1 MSQDNEKM
9 NLIFMGNIQYPHGMA
24 AAKRIGNWIDYLK
37 LDERLDIKVLVLRQG
52 RVRLADNKPAGT
64 YRGVDYVTVGSDIRP
79 GITALFKAP
88 GYYLKAMAFLRN
100 NRQKNGRNVLYIY
113 GYPNIYNLPLIIFAR
128 MLKFRVIFDIVED
141 IAFQGSAP
149 DIMARMKNFSARWL
163 FRRLGL
169 FADAVIVISQRLYE
183 KTAAVANGRFEVALL
198 PISVNFEQFNYPPK
212 EPGQRVRIFYGG
224 TFAEKD
230 GVENLIC
237 AFEKVCDRRDNVV
250 LTLSGKGSKV
260 RMEKIL
266 EIISNSQYR
275 ERIEYMGYL
284 EDDEYYALLGECD
297 ILCMTRVASKFAQA
311 GFPFKLG
318 EYLATGRAVI
328 ASNVGD
334 VGLYLDDRKNAVI
347 VEPGSSESITKALE
361 FLISNPAQAQKIGQ
375 EGRKLAKEKF
385 NAKTLTLKLK
395 KVLKRT

>member
-52 RVRLADNKPAGT
+52 RVKLADNKPAGT

-88 GYYLKAMAFLRN
+88 GYYLKAMTFLRN
-100 NRQKNGRNVLYIY
+100 NRQKGGRNILYIY

-128 MLKFRVIFDIVED
+128 MLKFRVVFDIVED
-141 IAFQGSAP
+141 IAFQGSSP
-149 DIMARMKNFSARWL
+149 DILARMKNLSAKWL
-163 FRRLGL
+163 WGRLGL
-169 FADAVIVISQRLYE
+169 FADAAIVISQRLYK
-183 KTAAVANGRFEVALL
+183 KTAAIAKGRFEVALL
-198 PISVNFEQFNYPPK
+198 PISVNFEHFSYPPK
-212 EPGQRVRIFYGG
+212 EPGQRMRIFYGG
-224 TFAEKD
+224 TFGVKD

-237 AFEKVCDRRDNVV
+237 AFEKVCDRHDNVV
-250 LTLSGKGSKV
+250 LTLSGKGSKT

-266 EIISNSQYR
+266 EMISNSQYR

-297 ILCMTRVASKFAQA
+297 VLCMTRIASQFAQA

-318 EYLATGRAVI
+318 EYLATGRAVV
-328 ASNVGD
+328 ASDVGD
-334 VGLYLDDRKNAVI
+334 VSEYLEDRKNAII
-347 VEPGSSESITKALE
+347 VEPDSSESVAQGLE
-361 FLISNPAQAQKIGQ
+361 FLTSHTGQAAKIGQ

-385 NAKTLTLKLK
+385 DAAASAAELKQILK
-395 KVLKRT
+395 AV

>member
-1 MSQDNEKM
+1 MLQDNEKM

-24 AAKRIGNWIDYLK
+24 AAKRIGNWIDHLK
-37 LDERLDIKVLVLRQG
+37 LDERLGIKVLVLRQG
-52 RVRLADNKPAGT
+52 RVRLGVSEPAGMH
-64 YRGVDYVTVGSDIRP
+64 RGVGYVTVGSDIRP

-88 GYYLKAMAFLRN
+88 GYYLKAMAFLRK
-100 NRQKNGRNVLYIY
+100 NRQKDSRNVLYIY

-128 MLKFRVIFDIVED
+128 MLKFRVVFDIVED
-141 IAFQGSAP
+141 IAFQGSSP
-149 DIMARMKNFSARWL
+149 DILARMKNFSARWL
-163 FRRLGL
+163 FGRLGW
-169 FADAVIVISQRLYE
+169 FADAAIVISQRLYE
-183 KTAAVANGRFEVALL
+183 KTAAIANGRFEVALL
-198 PISVNFEQFNYPPK
+198 PISVNFEQFNYAAK
-212 EPGQRVRIFYGG
+212 EPDERVRIFYGG
-224 TFAEKD
+224 TFGEKD

-284 EDDEYYALLGECD
+284 EDDEYYALLGKCD

-318 EYLATGRAVI
+318 EYLATGRAVV

-334 VGLYLDDRKNAVI
+334 VSGYLSDRKNAII
-347 VEPGSSESITKALE
+347 VEPGSSESIAKGLE
-361 FLISNPAQAQKIGQ
+361 FLISNPGQAAKIGQ
-375 EGRKLAKEKF
+375 EGRRLAKEKF
-385 NAKTLTLKLK
+385 DAEKLTLKLK
-395 KVLKRT
+395 EVLKRI